1 MAGKIESN
9 DLIHKIDANNSKKQA
24 WFNHANVRH
33 SPDSPGNEALIEA
46 QVLRLM
52 EECRLFSQEEETTSA
67 TTNININTNDN
78 DNDEPAA
85 DKINNTNRS
94 SDNSLALF
102 HRHEIKTSWNILGN
116 GGRFFF
122 STCLCV
128 DVSFSII
135 LNYTTYKYINNEI
148 YSFRRLF

>member
-67 TTNININTNDN
+67 TTNINTNDN
-78 DNDEPAA
+78 DNDETAA

-116 GGRFFF
+116 GGTFFFF

-135 LNYTTYKYINNEI
+135 LNDTTYKYINNAYI
-148 YSFRRLF
+148 LFVAC